1 MFAYD
6 SELELALT
14 AIDIFI
20 ISGWKGL
27 VRIALALIEVNEED
41 F

>member
-14 AIDIFI
+14 AIDVFI
-20 ISGWKGL
+20 VDGWKGL
-27 VRIALALIEVNEED
+27 VRIALALIELN
-41 F
+41 